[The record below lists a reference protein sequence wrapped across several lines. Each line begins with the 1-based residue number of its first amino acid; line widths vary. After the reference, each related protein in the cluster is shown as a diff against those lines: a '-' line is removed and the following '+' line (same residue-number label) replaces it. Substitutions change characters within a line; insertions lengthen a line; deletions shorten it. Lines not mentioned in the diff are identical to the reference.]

1 MKAETDII
9 TSIAASS
16 RGQAVI
22 LAIMYVETFTNL
34 VEIILLALYC

>member
-34 VEIILLALYC
+34 LMVLYLSVMS